1 MWQSASVF
9 AACVLGPT
17 LAKNNEIERKKARS
31 EGFRAALA
39 FAYKG
44 VFTYQKIITVKQKR
58 RGQGRCDLPD
68 AYEEPCY
75 QKRTWSKDSQN
86 RSESQEQRN

>member
-17 LAKNNEIERKKARS
+17 FAKNNEIERKKARS

-44 VFTYQKIITVKQKR
+44 VFTYQKILTVKQR
-58 RGQGRCDLPD
+58 RCDQGRCDLPD
-68 AYEEPCY
+68 ACEGPCY
-75 QKRTWSKDSQN
+75 QKRMRSKDPQN